1 MKKALV
7 LILAIF
13 MACGMLFAQA
23 ASEQTEAWPTRDIS
37 CYIHSNQGGGTDA
50 WVRFL
55 TPILEEE
62 LGVKITCTNLAGA
75 KGGQAATKVYSAAH
89 DGYSL
94 LGTSETSMFY
104 GSNDV
109 GPTADKWNFYIA
121 AGSAGIIVTT
131 KDSKYKTIQELVE
144 AAKANPDTVK
154 IGNSGVGKGWHCKA
168 ILFEQGAGVKFKH
181 VPYSG
186 SGPALTA
193 LLSGEVDAV
202 SCSTGEVAEYVRGGM
217 VIPLVITENR
227 SEKME
232 GYGEVPSAVALYP
245 DTAFGLSNLFQFLGF
260 ALPDDTP
267 QYILDKFG
275 AAFDK
280 AMKDPRTIKFAEDQI
295 ATIYDLKGEDA
306 KKLTTNMQQVC
317 WWLAQDLG
325 LAVVSPEKAGIPRP

>member
-1 MKKALV
+1 MKKLIVV
-7 LILAIF
+7 LLAVF
-13 MACGMLFAQA
+13 MVCGVAFAQA
-23 ASEQTEAWPTRDIS
+23 AGEAAQDWPTRDIN

-55 TPILEEE
+55 APMLEEE
-62 LGVKITCTNLAGA
+62 LGAKIVCSNLAGA
-75 KGGQAATKVYSAAH
+75 KGGQAATKVYTSAH

-109 GPTADKWNFYIA
+109 GPTADKWHFFIA
-121 AGSAGIIVTT
+121 AGSAGIIVT
-131 KDSKYKTIQELVE
+131 KADSPYKTIQDLVA
-144 AAKANPDTVK
+144 AAKANPGQIK

-168 ILFEQGAGVKFKH
+168 ILFEQGAGVEFKH

-217 VIPLVITENR
+217 VTPLVITENR

-232 GYGEVPSAVALYP
+232 GFGEVPSAVALYP

-267 QYILDKFG
+267 AYILDKFG
-275 AAFDK
+275 KAFDK
-280 AMKDPRTIKFAEDQI
+280 IMKDPRTVKFAEDQI
-295 ATIYDLKGEDA
+295 ATIYALQGKAADE
-306 KKLTTNMQQVC
+306 LTENMQKVC